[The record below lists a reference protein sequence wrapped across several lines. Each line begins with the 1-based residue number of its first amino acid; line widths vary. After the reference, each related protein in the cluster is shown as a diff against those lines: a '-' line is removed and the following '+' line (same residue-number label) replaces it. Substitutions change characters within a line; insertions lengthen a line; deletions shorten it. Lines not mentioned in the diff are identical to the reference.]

1 MFGNRR
7 LHEKCLQ
14 AYEYQS
20 SHPERKHTHTHTHVG
35 GGSTV
40 YVGITL
46 HITLLLLLKK
56 NTFLCAPWTKNRT
69 VYNTEDSYNCLPQL

>member
-1 MFGNRR
+1 MVIEDCMRNVCRPMNIKA
-7 LHEKCLQ
+7 HTQKE
-14 AYEYQS
+14 S
-20 SHPERKHTHTHTHVG
+20 THTHTHVG